1 VDSMNFTYGLLLGAV
16 LLAAWL
22 VRLCYFRVEEGFLAV
37 KTTFGAAEHL
47 EGDSKRLRTWGPGLH
62 MKRPWDKIL
71 QVQMMEHSVEL
82 SGERARTA
90 MAADGTKLRF
100 DAILRFQPTE
110 DRLADYLFGMRA
122 PREHILGLFTCL
134 LRNEI
139 ANMGAGERGDRLLGG
154 LKAGTLAIE
163 KAASLADDMGSFA
176 LIRRERAQLNRNI
189 GEFCRAEIGNRYGV
203 RFNAVDLVD
212 ILPPDE
218 LAAALNA
225 VIHAHTEAGGR
236 YFRAESECEQ
246 RVLAAEEGLAIAA
259 SKAAAVEREMVTL
272 GGILSTLHARGTLNL
287 YVDRRRAEV
296 LGEARSTYLRA
307 EAQHPVSGG
316 E

>member
-1 VDSMNFTYGLLLGAV
+1 MDTMNFTYGLLLGAALV
-16 LLAAWL
+16 VAWL
-22 VRLCYFRVEEGFLAV
+22 IRRSYFRVEEGFLAV
-37 KTTFGAAEHL
+37 KTTFKAAEHL

-62 MKRPWDKIL
+62 MKRPWDEII
-71 QVQMMEHSVEL
+71 QVPMMEHSVEL
-82 SGERARTA
+82 SGDRARTA

-154 LKAGTLAIE
+154 LQNGSKAIE

-225 VIHAHTEAGGR
+225 VIHAHTEAGAR

-246 RVLAAEEGLAIAA
+246 RVLSAEEGLAIADSRA
-259 SKAAAVEREMVTL
+259 RAIEAEMVTL
-272 GGILSTLHARGTLNL
+272 GGVLGQLHEKGTLHL
-287 YVDRRRAEV
+287 YLDRRRAEV

-307 EAQHPVSGG
+307 ESSRGR
-316 E
+316 